1 MQMVQRALVFCAALM
16 LAACATTTE
25 THSTWQTKTGEPR
38 PVFDHLFVIVLAE
51 SPVTSAVVE
60 KEVASSLDKRKV
72 KATLSS
78 DSLGGESQQAE
89 AYRAHVEAAVKESGA
104 DGVMVVSLLKV
115 EERDEYVPP
124 QVDYLPM
131 TSAPLYL
138 GYGPYVGYSYSAV
151 YQPGYYQNATDY
163 YLQTQ
168 LYNVANQKPVWQA
181 QSRSMNP
188 YSLDAGAA
196 GYAKSVVGQLD
207 RDGALKR

>member
-1 MQMVQRALVFCAALM
+1 MQMVQRAFVFCAALL

-25 THSTWQTKTGEPR
+25 TQSTWQTKTGEPR
-38 PVFDHLFVIVLAE
+38 PAFEHLFVIVLAE
-51 SPVTSAVVE
+51 SSVTSAVVE
-60 KEVASSLDKRKV
+60 KEVGKSLAKRNV

-78 DSLGGESQQAE
+78 DSLGGEDQKAE
-89 AYRAHVEAAVKESGA
+89 QYRAHVEAAVKESGA

-168 LYNVANQKPVWQA
+168 LYSVANQKPVWQA

-196 GYAKSVVGQLD
+196 GYARSVIGQLD
-207 RDGALKR
+207 QDGGLKR

>member
-1 MQMVQRALVFCAALM
+1 MQMVQRAFVFCAVLL

-25 THSTWQTKTGEPR
+25 TQSTWQTKTGEPR
-38 PVFDHLFVIVLAE
+38 PAFGHIFVIVLSE
-51 SPVTSAVVE
+51 SAVTSAAVE
-60 KEVASSLDKRKV
+60 QQVKKSLAKRSV
-72 KATLSS
+72 EATLASAE
-78 DSLGGESQQAE
+78 LGGESQQAE
-89 AYRAHVEAAVKESGA
+89 QYRAHVEAAVKESGA

-124 QVDYLPM
+124 QVDYMPM
-131 TSAPLYL
+131 TSAPMYL

-168 LYNVANQKPVWQA
+168 LYNVANKKPVWQA

-188 YSLDAGAA
+188 YSLNAGAE

>member
-1 MQMVQRALVFCAALM
+1 MQMVTRLFVLAAAVM

-38 PVFDHLFVIVLAE
+38 PAFDHLFIVVLAE
-51 SPVTSAVVE
+51 TAVTSAVVE
-60 KEVASSLDKRKV
+60 QQVAKSLKKRSIDS
-72 KATLSS
+72 TLSTA
-78 DSLGGESQQAE
+78 SLAGERQHADDFREQI
-89 AYRAHVEAAVKESGA
+89 EAAVKESGA

-115 EERDEYVPP
+115 EERDEYIPP
-124 QVDYLPM
+124 TVDYMPM
-131 TSAPLYL
+131 TSAPMYL
-138 GYGPYVGYSYSAV
+138 GYGPYVGYSYSAI

-168 LYNVANQKPVWQA
+168 VYSAATEKPVWQA

-188 YSLDAGAA
+188 YNPKSGAE

-207 RDGALKR
+207 KDGALKR

>member
-1 MQMVQRALVFCAALM
+1 MHLVQRAFVFCAVLL

-25 THSTWQTKTGEPR
+25 TQSTWQTKTGEPR
-38 PVFDHLFVIVLAE
+38 PAFEHLFVIVLAE

-60 KEVASSLDKRKV
+60 KEVGKSLDKRDV
-72 KATLSS
+72 TVTLSS
-78 DSLGGESQQAE
+78 DSLGGEDQKAKE
-89 AYRAHVEAAVKESGA
+89 YRAHVEAAVKESGA

-131 TSAPLYL
+131 PSAPLYM
-138 GYGPYVGYSYSAV
+138 GYAPYVGYSYSAV

-168 LYNVANQKPVWQA
+168 LYSVSSKKPVWQA

-188 YSLDAGAA
+188 YSLNAGAE
-196 GYAKSVVGQLD
+196 GYAKSIVSQLD